1 MTFEEQAMTHDDR
14 HAQLTAREEQLLE
27 VLVDHVT
34 DHGFQPS
41 MRELARAVGL
51 RSAST
56 VHHYVTSLEAKGYVR
71 RPQGRPRA
79 IEILR
84 GHDW

>member
-1 MTFEEQAMTHDDR
+1 MAQDDR
-14 HAQLTAREEQLLE
+14 TIQLTPREAQLLDA
-27 VLVDHVT
+27 LVDHVT

-41 MRELARAVGL
+41 LRELARAVGL

-56 VHHYVTSLEAKGYVR
+56 VHHHVASLEAKGYVR
-71 RPQGRPRA
+71 RLHGRSRA

-84 GHDW
+84 DQDR